1 MPGSPKAAPG
11 LSLPEHP
18 AGRVAILAVLTILYF
33 VAGKIGLA
41 LAFVHANASAVWPP
55 TGIALAAFLLFGH
68 RVWPSILVGAFLVN
82 LTTAGTPA
90 TSAAIAVGNTLEGW
104 IGAHLVFRF
113 ASGCR
118 AFDRVRD
125 ILRFTVLAALL
136 ATTVSATIGTT
147 TLAVAGSAAWASFRH
162 IWITWWLGDATGAL
176 VLAPVLVLAAVEPRP
191 RWDLWKAGEAVLLF
205 GGLVAAGFVVF
216 HRMDPP
222 PIMFACIPFPLWA
235 AFRFGKR
242 EATAATLVLSILAVW
257 GTLPGYGP
265 FARPTP
271 NESLLLLQVFM
282 AGLSMMNLVVAAV
295 VSSGQRVEH
304 ELRVARDELENT
316 VSARTESLSQ
326 AVRALEHEVHE
337 RRRAEQELRESEVRM
352 RGLLEAAPDAMVVV
366 DATGTITEI
375 SAQVRKVFGYARNE
389 LIGQSVELLVP
400 EAFRR
405 DHARHRR
412 GFSGDPRTRAMGEGL
427 ELHAL
432 RRDGTEFPVEISLSP
447 VRSDE
452 ELLVMA
458 AIRDI
463 TERKLVEQ
471 KIRRLNAELER
482 RVHERT
488 AELERSNEALKQ
500 FAYAASH
507 DLQEPVRTMGN
518 YAELLARRYRG
529 RLDPD
534 ADEFLGFVVDGA
546 EWMHQLLQGLLEYSR
561 VQTRPPVAAPA
572 PMERA
577 LEKAVGNL
585 GAAIA
590 ETGAHVTSGAL
601 PAVTADDLQMV
612 QLFQNLVGNAIK
624 FRRPGVPP
632 KVRVEATSRDS
643 EWVFAVRDN
652 GIGIDLRHAE
662 RIFAIFQ
669 RLHRR
674 QEYPG
679 AGVGLAICRKIVER
693 HHGRIWV
700 EANPDGGTT
709 FVFSLPREAGEAS

>member
-1 MPGSPKAAPG
+1 MPRSPKALPG
-11 LSLPEHP
+11 
-18 AGRVAILAVLTILYF
+18 RLAFLTLLTILYF
-33 VAGKIGLA
+33 GAGKVGLA
-41 LAFVHANASAVWPP
+41 LAYVHASASSVWPP
-55 TGIALAAFLLFGH
+55 TGIALAAFLLFGR
-68 RVWPSILVGAFLVN
+68 RVWPAILVGAFLVN
-82 LTTAGTPA
+82 LTTAGTVA
-90 TSAAIAVGNTLEGW
+90 TSIAIAVGNTLEGLG
-104 IGAHLVFRF
+104 GAYLVNRF
-113 ASGCR
+113 AGGCH

-125 ILRFTVLAALL
+125 ILRFALVASLL
-136 ATTVSATIGTT
+136 ATMISATIGTT
-147 TLAVAGSAAWASFRH
+147 TLAIAGLAPWASYGR
-162 IWITWWLGDATGAL
+162 IWITWWLGDAAGAL
-176 VLAPVLVLAAVEPRP
+176 VLAPLLVLAAVEPRP
-191 RWDLWKAGEAVLLF
+191 HWGMRKTGEAVLLF
-205 GGLVAAGFVVF
+205 GGLVVAGVLVF
-216 HRMDPP
+216 QRMDPP
-222 PIMFACIPFPLWA
+222 PVMFACVPFPLWA

-242 EATAATLVLSILAVW
+242 EATAATLLLSILAVW

-282 AGLSMMNLVVAAV
+282 GGLAMMNLVVAAV
-295 VSSGQRVEH
+295 VARGQSVEH
-304 ELRVARDELENT
+304 ELRVARDDLETT
-316 VSARTESLSQ
+316 VSARTQSLSE
-326 AVRALEHEVHE
+326 AVRALEHEVKE

-366 DATGTITEI
+366 DASGAITEI
-375 SAQVRKVFGYARNE
+375 SAQVETVFGYARNE
-389 LIGQSVELLVP
+389 LIGRPVDLLVP
-400 EAFRR
+400 ETFRER
-405 DHARHRR
+405 HLAHRR
-412 GFSGDPRTRAMGEGL
+412 EFSDDPRTRAMGEGL
-427 ELHAL
+427 ELHAV
-432 RRDGTEFPVEISLSP
+432 RRDGSQFPVEISLSP
-447 VRSDE
+447 VRTDE
-452 ELLVMA
+452 GLVVMA

-463 TERKLVEQ
+463 TERKAVER
-471 KIRRLNAELER
+471 KIRLLNADLER

-518 YAELLARRYRG
+518 YAEILARRYHG
-529 RLDPD
+529 RLDAD

-561 VQTRPPVAAPA
+561 VETRPPANAPA
-572 PMERA
+572 IMDRA
-577 LEKAVGNL
+577 FDQALGNL

-590 ETGAHVTSGAL
+590 ETGATVTSAAL
-601 PAVTADDLQMV
+601 PSVAADHLQMV

-632 KVRVEATSRDS
+632 DVRVEVTTRGS
-643 EWVFAVRDN
+643 ECVFAVRDN

-693 HHGRIWV
+693 HGGRIWV
-700 EANPDGGTT
+700 ESTPGVGAT
-709 FVFSLPREAGEAS
+709 FFFTLPRAAEEAS